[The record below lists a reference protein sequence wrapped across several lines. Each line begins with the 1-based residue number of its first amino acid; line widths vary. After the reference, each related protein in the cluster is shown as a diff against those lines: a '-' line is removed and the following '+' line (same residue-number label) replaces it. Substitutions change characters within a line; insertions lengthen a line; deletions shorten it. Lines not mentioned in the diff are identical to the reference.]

1 MAPASEWET
10 QNVHCSVTMVLTE
23 DMRAGAIHPPLI
35 MVRDNSDSS
44 WHAGLQEPVAPV
56 RALTVY
62 FLCYDVSEFQLPQG
76 HNKGGLWVA
85 SILLSA
91 SPMLTEP
98 GLLGIA
104 ILGEPIGL
112 GFATLFFPT
121 AWHPFSARCHFCWF
135 WMVFNT
141 VNATGK
147 PQTQWCLR
155 NYGVNRNRSAVLK
168 KNKITHY
175 KCTVSTERRLRIPV
189 LGTWPVALSGQDCRG
204 G

>member
-121 AWHPFSARCHFCWF
+121 A
-135 WMVFNT
+135 
-141 VNATGK
+141 
-147 PQTQWCLR
+147 
-155 NYGVNRNRSAVLK
+155 
-168 KNKITHY
+168 
-175 KCTVSTERRLRIPV
+175 
-189 LGTWPVALSGQDCRG
+189 
-204 G
+204 